1 MEFGMHLASVA
12 GRFSSLDRWFL
23 WLRTTVLGDRSR
35 ALMLQLVDFDG

>member
-12 GRFSSLDRWFL
+12 GRFASLDRWFL